1 MLNNLKNLLGVKKQE
16 LTDLFGVAE
25 NKIESLL
32 GIVANSTPAVVE
44 QTPKE
49 NVNKYLFS
57 SNSKKMVFPVNKE
70 LPVIQKNIETAK
82 RETFSL
88 EPVFKNDLGETTL
101 SNREIKGK
109 TNQELA
115 QYAGLKVLSNNVMGF
130 VNPAAN
136 ENQLTTKLLKKL
148 EGRTEVSKQFI
159 SDLTNSPELKQVEK
173 DITRK
178 ILDSFSKGKIKVQ
191 DFANKVKAELLP
203 LTVKKSSHPS
213 FSSNK
218 YENIVLPD
226 DIRGNVKDYGERIYE
241 SPIQTSAG
249 GVHFSENTKN
259 YFGHTR
265 IEDMAG
271 NQTRRVIEVQS
282 DLYQKGGL
290 ENEIYYKENDLNTFY
305 EGNGI
310 WGVEDNNGKIIKS
323 FGDGRNSNISKKQ
336 AEKYILENSKRDNL
350 NKLQQYNDPTAH
362 YRMVREEVK
371 LAALDGKTKL
381 QFPTGETAMKIE
393 GLGEQGKWK
402 VFSNDGELEDI
413 ENLANGLEIYKEGEG
428 TWIITDV
435 LGDGKFKAVPKERW
449 DAIEKIG
456 SMYSSWKRAKELES
470 VTETFDISG
479 KVDTNNPIYKFYE
492 KDLGRYLKNNY
503 NAKNIIDENGV
514 KWMEVDIKPEH
525 NAPVEAFGL
534 GGIGLGGFG
543 KSLKDFLFP
552 KTPEAGG
559 DADQELI
566 DKQTPITEVKF
577 KDNKIISTNQISNQE
592 YQSLLKREELFNKA
606 KEENKKIL
614 PADIESYIKNIK
626 VNLDT
631 NGQLRKWGNTLAI
644 ENNNPANLIYAGQ
657 PGATKGRGGFAK
669 FKTPELGFRA
679 AVKQVEA
686 DQKRS
691 LTLKDFIYKYSPPHE
706 NDTAKYLNYLENTL
720 GITKK
725 DKINTL
731 DPIEIAK
738 AVVWF
743 ESQTKVQEL

>member
-282 DLYQKGGL
+282 DLYQKGNL
-290 ENEIYYKENDLNTFY
+290 ERDYKLEEGQFTDLTKKNRPQGQTEQYYSTPEGQAIRKTDKEF
-305 EGNGI
+305 
-310 WGVEDNNGKIIKS
+310 
-323 FGDGRNSNISKKQ
+323 KQ
-336 AEKYILENSKRDNL
+336 IQ
-350 NKLQQYNDPTAH
+350 KLQQYNDPTAH
-362 YRMVREEVK
+362 FRMVREEVK
-371 LAALDGKTKL
+371 QAAKDGKTKL